1 MGSSTFYYDIKSIT
15 PANSVYM
22 IPKILIKTIANIFS
36 YVTVWAVLFHVLY
49 HVGLLRDQQFSLLI
63 LSITVS
69 VLGALITYYHPKKA
83 SLPYFG
89 EETSENNKYYLMIVA
104 DTLFHQLPLL
114 ILLYRYDRTIP
125 FDNLIFVSAFATLYR
140 LLYKPSDIYLLET
153 NDPNLK
159 KKSKVVTTII
169 DVVFLSAFI
178 IFALNLIYLNIK
190 SIKNIK

>member
-1 MGSSTFYYDIKSIT
+1 MGSTFYSDIKSIT
-15 PANSVYM
+15 PANSLYM
-22 IPKILIKTIANIFS
+22 IPKILIKTTANIFS
-36 YVTVWAVLFHVLY
+36 YVTVWALLFHVLY
-49 HVGLLRDQQFSLLI
+49 HAGLLREQQFSLLI

-69 VLGALITYYHPKKA
+69 VLGALIIYYYPKKA
-83 SLPYFG
+83 IIPYFG
-89 EETSENNKYYLMIVA
+89 EEMSENNKYYLLVLVDA
-104 DTLFHQLPLL
+104 LCHQLPLL